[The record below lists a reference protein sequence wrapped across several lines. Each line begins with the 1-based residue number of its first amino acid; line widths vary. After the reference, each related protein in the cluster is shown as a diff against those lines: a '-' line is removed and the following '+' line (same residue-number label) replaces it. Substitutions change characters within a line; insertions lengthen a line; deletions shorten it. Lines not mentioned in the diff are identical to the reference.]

1 MSDVANLADV
11 AREAFDAIGARRQ
24 IPPFSTRPAG
34 LTQDQGNQVRPLL
47 RKAFEAHGEKIV
59 GRKIG
64 FTNRRIW
71 PEYGVNAPNWGYVT
85 DRTLHDL
92 AKTPSLPVAQFVEPK
107 IEPEIMFGL
116 ASAPSSQMDEAAL
129 LDCIEWVALGYE
141 VVQSI
146 YPNWK
151 FAAADTAAA
160 NAMHGALL
168 IGERHAI
175 APRKREWLR
184 ELADFKIE
192 LLCNGQ
198 VMDRGEAANVLDG
211 PLKVLAYLTGMLT
224 RDAHNPP
231 LAAGEILST
240 GTLTRA
246 LDVKAG
252 ETWTARVTGIPLAPV
267 TLRFT

>member
-1 MSDVANLADV
+1 M
-11 AREAFDAIGARRQ
+11 
-24 IPPFSTRPAG
+24 
-34 LTQDQGNQVRPLL
+34 L
-47 RKAFEAHGEKIV
+47 RKAFEARGEKIV
-59 GRKIG
+59 GRKVG

-71 PEYGVNAPNWGYVT
+71 PEYGVNSPNWGYVT

-92 AKTPSLPVAQFVEPK
+92 AATPSLSAASFVEPK
-107 IEPEIMFGL
+107 IEPDIMFGL
-116 ASAPSSQMDEAAL
+116 ASAPSPQMDDAAL

-141 VVQSI
+141 IVQSI

-151 FAAADTAAA
+151 FAAADTAAS

-168 IGERHAI
+168 IGERVPV

-192 LLCNGQ
+192 LLRNGE

-211 PLKVLAYLTGMLT
+211 PLKVLAYLTEELSCD
-224 RDAHNPP
+224 RHNPP
-231 LAAGEILST
+231 LAPGEILST

-246 LDVKAG
+246 LDIKSG
-252 ETWTARVTGIPLAPV
+252 ETWMARVTGIPLHPV
-267 TLRFT
+267 TVRFT